1 MTILHYLLQNTY
13 DGVFY
18 SYGNF
23 IFHVGFR
30 FFLDYYSLSPHLM
43 QQYLFTITQIFSQV
57 VNLSIRS
64 VFWNDQTPS
73 TSFLFHTQHVFISLW
88 MTCTSHCQ
96 SFLDFLS
103 VYFIFRPI
111 YRTYF
116 VSDYWNCPRVNS
128 CESICSILFLFPS
141 FCIFFFIF
149 WSFTR
154 SASSTPRYIHS
165 PHNLLYFLLIW

>member
-23 IFHVGFR
+23 IFQVGFP

-111 YRTYF
+111 YHTYF

-128 CESICSILFLFPS
+128 CESICSILF
-141 FCIFFFIF
+141 
-149 WSFTR
+149 
-154 SASSTPRYIHS
+154 
-165 PHNLLYFLLIW
+165 